1 MAEKPRYGVYNPDLN
16 SPLFIRVAN
25 NTAGVREI
33 VKGLAE
39 GTRDEASRELALS
52 LDQESVDLT
61 DFVHDLRELLK
72 DIGKNGLENRMIDY
86 LNAYMGPSILM
97 HSVDESTMSSHKRGY
112 WLSIKD
118 REAPWLEAVVCYN
131 LSVYLKMF
139 GPSGIKECQGC
150 GKFFVQGKMKYK
162 YCSEGCKRRSGD
174 A

>member
-1 MAEKPRYGVYNPDLN
+1 VAEKPRYGVYNPDLN

-25 NTAGVREI
+25 SVAGVSDI

-39 GTRDEASRELALS
+39 GTQDEASRELALS

-61 DFVHDLRELLK
+61 DFTRDLRELLK
-72 DIGKNGLENRMIDY
+72 DIEKNGLEGRMIDY
-86 LNAYMGPSILM
+86 LNAYMSTSILM
-97 HSVDESTMSSHKRGY
+97 HNVDESTGSSNRRGS

-131 LSVYLKMF
+131 LSVYLKLF